1 MARNVKLA
9 YCKCL
14 DYDVRN
20 FIQKGSEY
28 YDEPWMALFSWLNF
42 GSRLDNILSYGCES
56 KEEVDRVYKEAYRLF
71 FNKRHAIL
79 ESLDENLRYIV
90 TERLGLDGS
99 GKVRTL
105 KDISEELGI
114 SSSMA
119 SKLFEN
125 AVELIAYKNH
135 YCYLDGMLFDEDG
148 LNEYLQSKD
157 SDSNS
162 NLYRYKFSDEL
173 EYKVA
178 KYLMFVDIHSFSQI
192 RDVIFEK
199 CGGCPATEEEVIDAL
214 IRIRRIGVNYA
225 KYLVG
230 VMKDIGILELV
241 LKQRGIG

>member
-9 YCKCL
+9 YHKCL

-28 YDEPWMALFSWLNF
+28 YDEHWMALFSWLNY
-42 GSRLDNILSYGCES
+42 GSRLDSILSYGCES
-56 KEEVDRVYKEAYRLF
+56 EEEVDRVFKEAYRLF
-71 FNKRHAIL
+71 FNKRHAVL
-79 ESLDENLRYIV
+79 ESLDEKLRYIV
-90 TERLGLDGS
+90 AERLGLDGS
-99 GKVRTL
+99 DEIRTL

-157 SDSNS
+157 RDSNA
-162 NLYRYKFSDEL
+162 NLYLYKFSDEL
-173 EYKVA
+173 
-178 KYLMFVDIHSFSQI
+178 
-192 RDVIFEK
+192 
-199 CGGCPATEEEVIDAL
+199 
-214 IRIRRIGVNYA
+214 
-225 KYLVG
+225 
-230 VMKDIGILELV
+230 
-241 LKQRGIG
+241 